1 MGNDMGFEKINIK
14 ELLESGDTVVVCDTN
29 VYLHI
34 YTLAQ
39 GYCDF
44 AMDCMN
50 TIKKYLIMP
59 SIIEIEF
66 NDHRKKGY
74 RQVENKL
81 QNAEDEVNET
91 LKRARQAILSTCT
104 RLRKLQFPDADKLLK
119 DLDVKI
125 EEQLDI
131 IKEFFDKRKATLN
144 LVSER
149 WEKKDFVADLIKDLK
164 ENGQILEGFSESEL
178 YRLCENG
185 KKRYRRLIPPG
196 YEDAN
201 KDGIKK
207 YGDYIWWSQICQY
220 AKKEKKNII
229 LVTDDVKKDWWDK
242 KEDGNIE
249 LREEL
254 FKEFHKTNQEIYPF
268 ISKDFYEEISKEYD
282 IEKSDVVQVALE
294 ITDEEYCE
302 RIADEVIY
310 YVEADLIDYGI
321 EDIDDEDSHIGEIK
335 DDEFK
340 LESWTYL
347 SGDQTEKDENEVSYI
362 LTYEVEFSG
371 NSYIES
377 ETKGENRRKKIHHV
391 FSGEMEIEVFRLAD
405 IVLDFENECDF
416 EHARVIGG
424 YLEEIEY
431 KVVEDVE

>member
-1 MGNDMGFEKINIK
+1 MSMGNDMEFEKINIK

-50 TIKKYLIMP
+50 AVKKYLIVP

-66 NDHRKKGY
+66 NEHRKKGY
-74 RQVENKL
+74 RQVENKV
-81 QNAEDEVNET
+81 QNAEDEANET
-91 LKRARQAILSTCT
+91 LRRARQSIRSTCT

-119 DLDVKI
+119 DLDIKI

-131 IKEFFDKRKATLN
+131 IKEFFDKRKGTLN

-164 ENGQILEGFSESEL
+164 ENGQVLEGVSESEL

-254 FKEFHKTNQEIYPF
+254 FKEFHKTKQEIYPF

-282 IEKSDVVQVALE
+282 IEESDVFQVALE

-302 RIADEVIY
+302 RIADEVIC
-310 YVEADLIDYGI
+310 YVEADLVDYGI
-321 EDIDDEDSHIGEIK
+321 EDIDSHIGEIK
-335 DDEFK
+335 DDEFE

-347 SGDQTEKDENEVSYI
+347 GGDQTEKDENEVSYI

-371 NSYIES
+371 NSYVES
-377 ETKGENRRKKIHHV
+377 ETKGEKGRKKIHHV

-405 IVLDFENECDF
+405 IALDFENECDF
-416 EHARVIGG
+416 EYAEVIGG

-431 KVVEDVE
+431 KLVEDKE